1 MDAPLAS
8 DAGMLSLTEISG
20 EHWIAAGDALASL
33 DPLSSHGM
41 TQALW
46 SGCRAAEVCIKSL
59 QGDHS
64 GVEQFR
70 QTITQAMQAYQ
81 TELSQKYKSVHRFSE
96 LPFWQ
101 RRGSLYN
108 PLHVHAG

>member
-46 SGCRAAEVCIKSL
+46 SGCRAAQACIKSL
-59 QGDHS
+59 QGDQF
-64 GVEQFR
+64 GVELYR
-70 QTITQAMQAYQ
+70 QTIAQAMKAYR
-81 TELSQKYKSVHRFSE
+81 TELLQKYRSVHRFAE

-101 RRGSLYN
+101 RRGSLFN
-108 PLHVHAG
+108 IVSS